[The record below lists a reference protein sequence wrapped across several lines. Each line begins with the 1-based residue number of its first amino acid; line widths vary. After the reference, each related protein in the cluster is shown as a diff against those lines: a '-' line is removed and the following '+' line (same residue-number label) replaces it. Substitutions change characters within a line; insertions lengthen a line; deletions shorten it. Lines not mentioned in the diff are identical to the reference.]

1 MASVYRKKDGR
12 WICKWLIN
20 HDRKKGEKGIYKFE
34 YFGRDEVDKR
44 KAYQK
49 KISIE
54 MSETG
59 NLQVNIPTT
68 TIKQIAQLSVKR
80 TTTGRR
86 GYVYVL
92 ESTSG
97 LVKVGI
103 SATPWRR
110 IIDIENQG
118 GMKIVKAQVLF
129 AGEYCRAVELSIHE
143 ELDKHR
149 QVGEWFDVA
158 FDYTISLVSSVIEG
172 IMSQN
177 SDLPISY

>member
-1 MASVYRKKDGR
+1 MASVFRRKDGL
-12 WICKWLIN
+12 WVCKWLIN
-20 HDRKKGEKGIYKFE
+20 HDRKKGERAIYKYE

-54 MSETG
+54 MSESS

-68 TIKQIAQLSVKR
+68 TIKQIAFLSVKR
-80 TTTGRR
+80 TTAGRR

-97 LVKVGI
+97 LIKVGI

-118 GMKIVKAQVLF
+118 GIKIIKAQVIF

-149 QVGEWFDVA
+149 LVGEWFDVA

-172 IMSQN
+172 IKSQIQN
-177 SDLPISY
+177 CLNLN